1 MSLTSIQASTQ
12 DEALLN
18 RISASIAKETFA
30 NPVFGNTN
38 TGKQVQLSGP
48 ASVLHQFIWP
58 LAIDFEADY
67 SYAVD
72 EGNPNPGGDP
82 GVIGDDEIGSA
93 VQTHWPQ
100 DPPDPND
107 MPPMTGQ

>member
-18 RISASIAKETFA
+18 RITSSIAKESFA
-30 NPVFGNTN
+30 NEQFGNTT
-38 TGKQVQLSGP
+38 TGQQVKQSGP
-48 ASVLHQFIWP
+48 NSVLNKFIWP
-58 LAIDFEADY
+58 LAIDFEQDY

-82 GVIGDDEIGSA
+82 AVISDEEIGSA
-93 VQTHWPQ
+93 VQVHWPM
-100 DPPDPND
+100 DPP
-107 MPPMTGQ
+107 PPGSQTGS